1 MALIRFLV
9 LLSLTNP
16 AFAGIGEVTEF
27 TGTGSIERESSK
39 IDADIALSIEMN
51 DYVKTA
57 KGIVGITF
65 DDDTQVRVDQHSE
78 LVIDDFVYDPA
89 TSQGSLGLKIALGT
103 VKYASGNIAHNNP
116 DTVDIETPSA
126 TVAVRGTA
134 FTMTVDETGGSLV
147 ILVPNFDGSVGE
159 IEVMTDV
166 GSVIMN
172 KAFQATSVRSRSQMP
187 SKPVLL
193 SINEGMINNFLIISP
208 PKKLIRE
215 MVADNQNEIL
225 GDNGLSINFLD
236 YNQLDKNDLVFNSL
250 DINELDMALLLN
262 ILDLEAMGTNIDGNY
277 EGYNPSTGVVTI
289 FEETQINI
297 VRIAENS
304 RMDLKFGKE
313 EGTNTTI
320 SQGGAVINI
329 TTLGGDSTNN
339 IRIIQK

>member
-9 LLSLTNP
+9 LLSLTSP
-16 AFAGIGEVTEF
+16 AFAGIGEVTEV
-27 TGTGSIERESSK
+27 TGMGQIKRQSNK
-39 IDADIALSIEMN
+39 IDADMYVSIEMN
-51 DYVKTA
+51 DYIKTA
-57 KGIVGITF
+57 KGVVGITF

-126 TVAVRGTA
+126 TIAVRGTA
-134 FTMTVDETGGSLV
+134 FTMTVDETGRSLV
-147 ILVPNFDGSVGE
+147 ILVPNIDGSVGE

-172 KAFQATSVRSRSQMP
+172 RAFQATTVRSRSQMP

-193 SINEGMINNFLIISP
+193 SINESMINNFLIISP

-215 MVADNQNEIL
+215 LVADNQNEIMD
-225 GDNGLSINFLD
+225 DNGLSINFLD
-236 YNQLDKNDLVFNSL
+236 YNELDKNDLSFNSL

-262 ILDLEAMGTNIDGNY
+262 ILDLEAMGTNIDGNF
-277 EGYNPSTGVVTI
+277 EGYNPSTGVITI
-289 FEETQINI
+289 FEESVINVI
-297 VRIAENS
+297 RIAENS
-304 RMDLKFGKE
+304 RMDIRFGKE
-313 EGTNTTI
+313 TGINTTVT
-320 SQGGAVINI
+320 QGEATINI
-329 TTLGGDSTNN
+329 ITLSGDSTNN

>member
-9 LLSLTNP
+9 LLSLTSP
-16 AFAGIGEVTEF
+16 AFAGIGEVTEV
-27 TGTGSIERESSK
+27 TGMGQIKRQSNK
-39 IDADIALSIEMN
+39 IDADMYVSIEMN
-51 DYVKTA
+51 DYIKTA
-57 KGIVGITF
+57 KGVVGITF

-126 TVAVRGTA
+126 TIAVRGTA
-134 FTMTVDETGGSLV
+134 FTMTVDETGRSLV
-147 ILVPNFDGSVGE
+147 ILVPNIDGSVGE

-172 KAFQATSVRSRSQMP
+172 RAFQATTVRSRSQMP
-187 SKPVLL
+187 SKPMLL
-193 SINEGMINNFLIISP
+193 SINESMINNFLIISP

-215 MVADNQNEIL
+215 MVDDNQNEIL

-236 YNQLDKNDLVFNSL
+236 YNELDKNDLSFNSL

-262 ILDLEAMGTNIDGNY
+262 ILDLEAMGTNIDGNF
-277 EGYNPSTGVVTI
+277 EGYNPSTGVITI
-289 FEETQINI
+289 FEESVINVI
-297 VRIAENS
+297 RIAENS
-304 RMDLKFGKE
+304 RMDIRFGKE
-313 EGTNTTI
+313 TGINTTVT
-320 SQGGAVINI
+320 QGEATINI
-329 TTLGGDSTNN
+329 ITLSGDSTNN

>member
-9 LLSLTNP
+9 LLSLTSP
-16 AFAGIGEVTEF
+16 AFAGIGEVTEV
-27 TGTGSIERESSK
+27 TGMGQIKRQSNK
-39 IDADIALSIEMN
+39 IDADMYVSIEMN
-51 DYVKTA
+51 DYIKTA
-57 KGIVGITF
+57 KGVVGITF

-126 TVAVRGTA
+126 TIAVRGTA
-134 FTMTVDETGGSLV
+134 FTMTVDETGRSLV
-147 ILVPNFDGSVGE
+147 ILVPNIDGSVGE

-172 KAFQATSVRSRSQMP
+172 RAFQATTVRSRSQMP

-193 SINEGMINNFLIISP
+193 SINESMINNFLIISP

-215 MVADNQNEIL
+215 LVEDNKNEIL

-236 YNQLDKNDLVFNSL
+236 YNELDKNDLSFNSL

-262 ILDLEAMGTNIDGNY
+262 ILDLEAMGTNIDGNF
-277 EGYNPSTGVVTI
+277 EGYNPSTGVITI
-289 FEETQINI
+289 FEESVINVI
-297 VRIAENS
+297 RIAENS
-304 RMDLKFGKE
+304 RMDIRFGKE
-313 EGTNTTI
+313 TGINTTVT
-320 SQGGAVINI
+320 QGEATINI
-329 TTLGGDSTNN
+329 ITLSGDSTNN

>member
-9 LLSLTNP
+9 LLSLTSP
-16 AFAGIGEVTEF
+16 AFAGIGEVTEV
-27 TGTGSIERESSK
+27 TGMGQIKRQSNK
-39 IDADIALSIEMN
+39 IDADMYVSIEMN
-51 DYVKTA
+51 DYIKTA
-57 KGIVGITF
+57 KGVVGITF

-126 TVAVRGTA
+126 TIAVRGTA
-134 FTMTVDETGGSLV
+134 FTMTVDETGRSLV
-147 ILVPNFDGSVGE
+147 ILVPNIDGSVGE

-172 KAFQATSVRSRSQMP
+172 RAFQATTVRSRSQMP
-187 SKPVLL
+187 SKPMLL
-193 SINEGMINNFLIISP
+193 SINESMINNFLIISP

-236 YNQLDKNDLVFNSL
+236 YNELDKNDLSFNSL

-262 ILDLEAMGTNIDGNY
+262 ILDLEAMGTNIDGNF
-277 EGYNPSTGVVTI
+277 EGYNPSTGVITI
-289 FEETQINI
+289 FEESVINVI
-297 VRIAENS
+297 RIAENS
-304 RMDLKFGKE
+304 RMDIRFGKE
-313 EGTNTTI
+313 TGINTTVT
-320 SQGGAVINI
+320 QGEATINI
-329 TTLGGDSTNN
+329 ITLSGDSTNN

>member
-9 LLSLTNP
+9 LLSLTSP
-16 AFAGIGEVTEF
+16 AFAGIGEVTEV
-27 TGTGSIERESSK
+27 TGMGQIKRQSNK
-39 IDADIALSIEMN
+39 IDADMYVSIEMN
-51 DYVKTA
+51 DYIKTA
-57 KGIVGITF
+57 KGVVGITF

-126 TVAVRGTA
+126 TIAVRGTA
-134 FTMTVDETGGSLV
+134 FTMTVDETGRSLV
-147 ILVPNFDGSVGE
+147 ILVPNIDGSVGE

-172 KAFQATSVRSRSQMP
+172 RAFQATTVRSRSQMP

-193 SINEGMINNFLIISP
+193 SINESMINNFLIISP

-236 YNQLDKNDLVFNSL
+236 YNELDKNDLSFNSL

-262 ILDLEAMGTNIDGNY
+262 ILDLEAMGTNIDGNF
-277 EGYNPSTGVVTI
+277 EGYNPSTGVITI
-289 FEETQINI
+289 FEESVINVI
-297 VRIAENS
+297 RIAENS
-304 RMDLKFGKE
+304 RMDIRFGKE
-313 EGTNTTI
+313 TGINTTVT
-320 SQGGAVINI
+320 QGEATINI
-329 TTLGGDSTNN
+329 ITLSGDSTNN

>member
-9 LLSLTNP
+9 LLSLTSP
-16 AFAGIGEVTEF
+16 AFAGIGEVTEV
-27 TGTGSIERESSK
+27 TGMGQIKRQSNK
-39 IDADIALSIEMN
+39 IDADMYVSIEMN
-51 DYVKTA
+51 DYIKTA
-57 KGIVGITF
+57 KGVVGITF

-134 FTMTVDETGGSLV
+134 FTMTVDETGRSLV
-147 ILVPNFDGSVGE
+147 ILVPNIDGSVGE

-172 KAFQATSVRSRSQMP
+172 RAFQATTVRSRSQMP
-187 SKPVLL
+187 SKPMLL
-193 SINEGMINNFLIISP
+193 SINESMINNFLIISP

-215 MVADNQNEIL
+215 LVEDNKNEIL

-236 YNQLDKNDLVFNSL
+236 YNELDKNDLSFNSL

-262 ILDLEAMGTNIDGNY
+262 ILDLEAMGTNIDGNF
-277 EGYNPSTGVVTI
+277 EGYNPSTGVITI
-289 FEETQINI
+289 FEESVINVI
-297 VRIAENS
+297 RIAENS
-304 RMDLKFGKE
+304 RMDIRFGKE
-313 EGTNTTI
+313 TGINTTVT
-320 SQGGAVINI
+320 QGEATINI
-329 TTLGGDSTNN
+329 ITLSGDSTNN

>member
-9 LLSLTNP
+9 LLSLTSP
-16 AFAGIGEVTEF
+16 AFAGIGEVTEV
-27 TGTGSIERESSK
+27 TGMGQIKRQSNK
-39 IDADIALSIEMN
+39 IDADMYVSIEMN
-51 DYVKTA
+51 DYIKTA

-126 TVAVRGTA
+126 TIAVRGTA
-134 FTMTVDETGGSLV
+134 FTMTVDETGRSLV
-147 ILVPNFDGSVGE
+147 ILVPNIDGSVGE

-172 KAFQATSVRSRSQMP
+172 RAFQATTVRSRSQMP
-187 SKPVLL
+187 SKPMLL
-193 SINEGMINNFLIISP
+193 SINESMINNFLIISP

-236 YNQLDKNDLVFNSL
+236 YNELDKNDLSFNSL

-262 ILDLEAMGTNIDGNY
+262 ILDLEAMGTNIDGNF
-277 EGYNPSTGVVTI
+277 EGYNPSTGVITI
-289 FEETQINI
+289 FEESVINVI
-297 VRIAENS
+297 RIAENS
-304 RMDLKFGKE
+304 RMDIRFGKE
-313 EGTNTTI
+313 TGINTTVT
-320 SQGGAVINI
+320 QGEATINI
-329 TTLGGDSTNN
+329 ITLSGDSTNN